1 MMFRTTPTMLLGSL
15 LAFWVLPAGVEAA
28 NSINP
33 GSLTSVYPT
42 FENLA
47 FDWDFSGDDNK
58 NANVDI
64 RYRPVGS
71 GGWSEGM
78 PLRRISAGSSTGTMN
93 PFSWGNR
100 FSGSL
105 FQLTPGTDYQVEL
118 TLNDPNG
125 GSTQQL
131 MNVSTRPLPKLN
143 VGTIVELPPGNHG
156 TLFPQ
161 SGTPSN
167 PRIYRSKFADN
178 PATYSH
184 IDLSGKHDVII
195 TGITVNNPGGKGI
208 KANNAHNYV
217 IARNTI
223 NAKHGIWALSGA
235 SNGAIFDNV
244 VQGETVWAESSMG
257 NSGNNSGEGIFVSG
271 PGNVIAYNDVRG
283 FRDNISLLEDDAGIN
298 QINIDIHNNEIRV
311 AADDAIEADFAQG
324 NVRVMNNRITDA
336 FIGISMQPSLG
347 GPTYIMKNSMYNIV
361 HTALKPYR
369 FSEGDV
375 VMHNTIVKVGSGL
388 TSFTNQNFDH
398 ALFRNNLA
406 LGGVDVGKING
417 FSPGNSRG
425 ADVRRCATDCDF
437 DYDAVGVTTDAS
449 PINSSRIYINGTGTN
464 FSTVEQHGLIIQGI
478 NATDMGPLFP
488 GVSQPTTKAAVLSEH
503 VPQDLRPGPSSPV
516 LDNAELIPGINDNFL
531 GNGPDRGAYEIGQAL
546 PQYGPRDLVLGDY
559 NYDYQVDADDLAKW
573 VADFGTSV
581 FDAGSDA
588 DGDSNGQV
596 DGSDFLFWQRG
607 LSGNASSVQ
616 AASASVPEPSTVTLF
631 AVLSGA
637 CLMLRQ
643 RLNR

>member
-257 NSGNNSGEGIFVSG
+257 NSGNNAGEGIFVSG

-283 FRDNISLLEDDAGIN
+283 FRDNISLLEDDAGLN

-361 HTALKPYR
+361 NTALKPYR

-406 LGGVDVGKING
+406 MGGVDTGNING

-437 DYDAVGVTTDAS
+437 DYDAVGVTTNAS
-449 PINSSRIYINGTGTN
+449 PTNSSRIYINGIGTN
-464 FSTVEQHGLIIQGI
+464 FNTVEQHGIIIQGI
-478 NATDMGPLFP
+478 NANDMGPLFP

-503 VPQDLRPGPSSPV
+503 VPQDLRPGPNSPV

-531 GNGPDRGAYEIGQAL
+531 GNGPDRGAYEVGQAL
-546 PQYGPRDLVLGDY
+546 PQYGPRALVAGDY

-573 VADFGTSV
+573 ATDFGTSV

-588 DGDSNGQV
+588 DGD
-596 DGSDFLFWQRG
+596 GSGLVGGGDFLHWQRSF
-607 LSGNASSVQ
+607 SGSVSIQ
-616 AASASVPEPSTVTLF
+616 VAGVSVPEPSTAVLLTVIYGF
-631 AVLSGA
+631 AV
-637 CLMLRQ
+637 MLRQ
-643 RLNR
+643 QRA

>member
-1 MMFRTTPTMLLGSL
+1 MIFRTTPILLLGSL
-15 LAFWVLPAGVEAA
+15 LVCLAMPAHVEAA

-78 PLRRISAGSSTGTMN
+78 PLRRITAGSSTGTIN

-105 FQLTPGTDYQVEL
+105 FKLNPGTDYQVEL

-125 GSTQQL
+125 GSTQQF
-131 MNVSTRPLPKLN
+131 MNVATRPLPKLN
-143 VGTIVELPPGNHG
+143 VGTIIELEPGNHG

-161 SGTPSN
+161 SGTPGN

-178 PATYSH
+178 PAIYSH
-184 IDLSGKHDVII
+184 INLSGKHDVII
-195 TGITVNNPGGKGI
+195 TGVTVNNPGGQGI

-217 IARNTI
+217 IARNNI
-223 NAKHGIWALSGA
+223 NARHGIWALSGA

-244 VQGETVWAESSMG
+244 VQGQTVWAESSMG
-257 NSGNNSGEGIFVSG
+257 NNGNNTGEGIFVSG

-324 NVRVMNNRITDA
+324 NVRVMENRITDA
-336 FIGISMQPSLG
+336 FIGISTQPSLG
-347 GPTYIMKNSMYNIV
+347 GPTYIMNNSMYNIV

-388 TSFTNQNFDH
+388 TSFTNQEFDH

-406 LGGVDVGKING
+406 LGGVDVGTING

-425 ADVRRCATDCDF
+425 ADVRRCASDCDF

-449 PINSSRIYINGTGTN
+449 PTNSSRIYINGTGTN
-464 FSTVEQHGLIIQGI
+464 FNTVEQHGLILQGI
-478 NATDMGPLFP
+478 SASDMGPLFP
-488 GVSQPTTKAAVLSEH
+488 GVSQPTTKAAVLTEH

-531 GNGPDRGAYEIGQAL
+531 GSGPDRGAYEIGQAL

-559 NYDYQVDADDLAKW
+559 NYDYQVDSDDLTKW
-573 VADFGTSV
+573 EADFSTSV

-596 DGSDFLFWQRG
+596 DGTDFLLWQRG

-616 AASASVPEPSTVTLF
+616 AASASVPEPSTATLL
-631 AVLSGA
+631 AILSGA
-637 CLMLRQ
+637 CLMLQER
-643 RLNR
+643 RNR